1 MYVIIWVYL
10 VSFFR
15 EYFVCCAGVFCLT
28 QLGMTYTTGQVL
40 LPGFPSN
47 ANSPHRDLNRD
58 CEVQRS
64 VGYVN
69 LAIAIGSCQDLRV
82 NRIDIYPAPK
92 EHRGI
97 DIQHGVRQ
105 SEKRQGADRQM
116 MGALPPFVAVRVT
129 TCPLIAVLSDMVD
142 HRYQTNHCSVV

>member
-1 MYVIIWVYL
+1 
-10 VSFFR
+10 
-15 EYFVCCAGVFCLT
+15 
-28 QLGMTYTTGQVL
+28 MTYTTGQVL
-40 LPGFPSN
+40 LPGLPSN
-47 ANSPHRDLNRD
+47 ANSPHQDLNRD

-64 VGYVN
+64 VGYVD
-69 LAIAIGSCQDLRV
+69 LAIAVGSCQDLRV
-82 NRIDIYPAPK
+82 NRTDINLAPK

-105 SEKRQGADRQM
+105 SEKRQRADRQM

-129 TCPLIAVLSDMVD
+129 TCPLIAVLRDMVN